1 MAKTVKGTMY
11 DGVRGAKVEFGT
23 FTLDPDTINAGTD
36 AETTLSFDGVVSG
49 DQVFINPQQLDGY
62 LVATGARVTGTDEIG
77 VNLLNSSNT
86 DNLDGSS
93 RTYDYIAIK
102 FSDS

>member
-1 MAKTVKGTMY
+1 MAKEVKGTMY

-23 FTLDPDTINAGTD
+23 FTLNPDTINAGTE

-49 DQVFINPQQLDGY
+49 DLIFVTPRELDGY
-62 LVATGARVTGTDEIG
+62 LVEKGTRVTDTDEIG
-77 VNLLNSSNT
+77 VTLINTGNT
-86 DNLDGSS
+86 DNVDGAE
-93 RTYDYIAIK
+93 RTYDYIAFK